1 MMHLAAVGPDH
12 RLHAFRP
19 LPARLEHQASGGRAA
34 AGSHY
39 IHASLRRRARLI
51 RSIEIERL
59 NTSHG
64 SLLGLVAS
72 PKETLMIAA
81 GRSTLQ
87 QPVFS
92 VRQRTADDL
101 RWLVSRAA
109 GCGPQTRCSR

>member
-39 IHASLRRRARLI
+39 IHASLRGRARLI

-72 PKETLMIAA
+72 PKETLMI
-81 GRSTLQ
+81 RSRTINPPATGVQ
-87 QPVFS
+87 RP
-92 VRQRTADDL
+92 QRTLVGEPPPVTQLTSGVA
-101 RWLVSRAA
+101 RWR
-109 GCGPQTRCSR
+109 